1 MAITSIIAGL
11 LIGAAVTAAV
21 KIPQA
26 IIASNQA
33 QSVANYQ
40 SAVYRAQADYQN
52 QVAQIEAEE
61 LARKSKFT
69 FGTQRATA
77 AAMGLGTLGTS
88 FQDIQQM
95 DIGLATLDVQKK
107 LYEGEVALWQGEVGS
122 QMAQY
127 QADVSKYN
135 AWSGAVVGI
144 GLGAVTGAVTGGMG
158 GSFGAMAGNAFSV
171 SLGGIPTFSS
181 STTKPG
187 SSTSATNSSLL
198 SGGGLSSTSTASR
211 VAIA

>member
-33 QSVANYQ
+33 QSIANYQ

-171 SLGGIPTFSS
+171 SLGDIPTFS

-198 SGGGLSSTSTASR
+198 SGGGLTSTSTASR